1 MNDDASAKLMK
12 WPSLGG
18 ERISPKDGASPY
30 TIMRGSLRDCVN
42 ALRSKPESSHHLYE
56 IHTGDSAVMSAAEA
70 MALMPKRE
78 KYPPPEENYGG
89 GDIVSVQSEPSTD
102 DDQPLE

>member
-1 MNDDASAKLMK
+1 MNDDITAKLMK
-12 WPSLGG
+12 WPSLNGR
-18 ERISPKDGASPY
+18 RINPKDGASPY
-30 TIMRGSLRDCVN
+30 TIMQGSLRDCVD
-42 ALRSKPESSHHLYE
+42 ALRNKPESSHHLYD
-56 IHTGDSAVMSAAEA
+56 IHTCDNAVMSADEA

-78 KYPPPEENYGG
+78 DQPPPEENYGG